1 VFLWAAVKVVPP
13 LEGKRDGE
21 VPLSKTTT
29 NELFC
34 RTTECGEILESNGA
48 CAEDLDPETA
58 NNVELLKSAVISR
71 VERSFEKIPGIIASR
86 KITSN
91 NAGGTKWSGIYVS
104 NEVYLSLQRGGDIYE
119 EVLKRFKVKLCL
131 KKPLGRNRLI
141 DETMKRLCEISW

>member
-1 VFLWAAVKVVPP
+1 MPTWYGKENNDED
-13 LEGKRDGE
+13 EG
-21 VPLSKTTT
+21 PSSSKGSG

-48 CAEDLDPETA
+48 CAEDLDPDTA

-91 NAGGTKWSGIYVS
+91 RAGGLRWSGIYVS
-104 NEVYLSLQRGGDIYE
+104 NEVFTSLKKEGDIYE
-119 EVLKRFKVKLCL
+119 EVLRRFNVKLVF
-131 KKPLGRNRLI
+131 KRPPGRPTVEPMVRLS
-141 DETMKRLCEISW
+141 EISW